1 MRVILPSGYLVTVNW
16 DNEYKDLMWGLL
28 GAGGNNFGFVVE
40 FKLKLLPHPEKK
52 YTYFKQF

>member
-28 GAGGNNFGFVVE
+28 GAGGNNFGFVV
-40 FKLKLLPHPEKK
+40 
-52 YTYFKQF
+52 